1 MIISKIITEIET
13 SGLLRELCENIRVS
27 SNDIDDLM
35 QEIYLILL
43 EYDRDKLIELY
54 EKKQLKFFM
63 VRIIQNQY
71 NSKTSPF
78 YRKYKKYYKYID
90 GNYVNDENKVED
102 DELDDIAEY

>member
-1 MIISKIITEIET
+1 MIVSKIITEIET

-90 GNYVNDENKVED
+90 GNFINNENNED
-102 DELDDIAEY
+102 VDDIEES

>member
-1 MIISKIITEIET
+1 MIVSKIITEIET

-43 EYDRDKLIELY
+43 EYDRDKLIDLY

-90 GNYVNDENKVED
+90 GNFINNENNED
-102 DELDDIAEY
+102 VDDTEES

>member
-43 EYDRDKLIELY
+43 EYDRDKLIAIY
-54 EKKQLKFFM
+54 EKKQLKFFI
-63 VRIIQNQY
+63 VRIILNQY
-71 NSKTSPF
+71 NSKTSTF

-90 GNYVNDENKVED
+90 GNFINNENNDDV
-102 DELDDIAEY
+102 DDIE

>member
-1 MIISKIITEIET
+1 MIVSKIITEIET

-43 EYDRDKLIELY
+43 EYDRDKLIDLY

-90 GNYVNDENKVED
+90 GNFINNENNED
-102 DELDDIAEY
+102 VDDIEES

>member
-1 MIISKIITEIET
+1 MLNQIITEIET

-27 SNDIDDLM
+27 DNDIDDLM

-43 EYDRDKLIELY
+43 EYDRDKLIAMY

-90 GNYVNDENKVED
+90 GNFINNENNED
-102 DELDDIAEY
+102 VDDIEES